1 MSIAWGQGIN
11 AISWGTIYNQS
22 NIGEYIFT
30 KVVGDAND
38 LEQRVANDSGTMEAH
53 ICLVNNMEK
62 SLR

>member
-11 AISWGTIYNQS
+11 KISWGTIYNQS

-30 KVVGDAND
+30 KIVGDAND
-38 LEQRVANDSGTMEAH
+38 LEQRVSDDSGVMEAH

-62 SLR
+62 TLR